1 MLWTKRIILP
11 QSVVDLL
18 DSIRDDEAQEGELE
32 LENSTD
38 CDDDDEDWCTLRRWW
53 GETVETMLNL
63 FKEVLWVHLII

>member
-32 LENSTD
+32 LQNSTD

-53 GETVETMLNL
+53 GETVETMLNP

>member
-38 CDDDDEDWCTLRRWW
+38 CDDDDED
-53 GETVETMLNL
+53 
-63 FKEVLWVHLII
+63 